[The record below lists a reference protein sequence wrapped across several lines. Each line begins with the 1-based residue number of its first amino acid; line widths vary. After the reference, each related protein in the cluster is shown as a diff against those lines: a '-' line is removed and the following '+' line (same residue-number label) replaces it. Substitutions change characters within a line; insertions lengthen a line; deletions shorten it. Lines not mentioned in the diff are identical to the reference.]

1 MECEKMDIKKKDLII
16 VQKVGETVLTGI
28 DKEAF
33 KELSLKDYKEIAA
46 AMNKIVD
53 FVAAQVEKTEA

>member
-1 MECEKMDIKKKDLII
+1 MDIKKKDLIF

-33 KELSLKDYKEIAA
+33 KGLSLKDYKEIAA

-53 FVAAQVEKTEA
+53 FVAAQVEKIEA

>member
-1 MECEKMDIKKKDLII
+1 MRKEGLNMSPTLEK
-16 VQKVGETVLTGI
+16 
-28 DKEAF
+28 
-33 KELSLKDYKEIAA
+33 IAA